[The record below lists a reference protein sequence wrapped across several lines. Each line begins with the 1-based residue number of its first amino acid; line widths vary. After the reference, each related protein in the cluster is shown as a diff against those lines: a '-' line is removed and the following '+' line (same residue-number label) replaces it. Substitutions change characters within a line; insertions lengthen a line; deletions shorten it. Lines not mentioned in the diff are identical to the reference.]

1 MGIFT
6 NFFIENKVFGYPI
19 HPNYCTF
26 APHNGFC
33 LFSIRIMSS
42 PTPSSAI
49 KPRYNI
55 LITTSF
61 SHFLNDMMQSL
72 ILAVYPMLKSSFDL
86 NFAQV
91 GLITLSFQLTAS
103 LLQPLVGIYTDR
115 YPKPF
120 SLVFGMACTLIGIL
134 MLAFAPSYPFLL
146 MAAMMVGMGSSIFH
160 PEAARVARIASGGHF
175 GLAQSI
181 FQVGGNMGAAMG
193 PLLAAWIVIP
203 HHQSSVSWFSPVA
216 FLAMIVLLQVG
227 FWYRARISQFQK
239 AQRNV
244 PPEDRFPRKKVMWT
258 ILLLLVLVFSKNFYL
273 SSLNSYYMFYL
284 FHKFHLS
291 TQQAQYMLFLFLF
304 AVAVG
309 TLIGGPIG
317 DRIGR
322 KRVIWFSILGV
333 APFTLMLP
341 YASLFWTAV
350 LTVVIGLILA
360 SAFPAILVFAQELMP
375 GKFGMISGLFYGFSF
390 GMGGIGAAV
399 LGNFT
404 DAWGID
410 VVYKIC
416 SFLPLLGILAVFLPN
431 ITANKVK

>member
-1 MGIFT
+1 M
-6 NFFIENKVFGYPI
+6 
-19 HPNYCTF
+19 
-26 APHNGFC
+26 
-33 LFSIRIMSS
+33 
-42 PTPSSAI
+42 PSSGSSSI
-49 KPRYNI
+49 VKPRYNI
-55 LITTSF
+55 LLTTSF

-72 ILAVYPMLKSSFDL
+72 ILAVYPMLKADFDL
-86 NFAQV
+86 NFGQV
-91 GLITLSFQLTAS
+91 GLITLSYQITAS
-103 LLQPLVGIYTDR
+103 LLQPIVGIYTDR

-120 SLVFGMACTLIGIL
+120 SLVFGMACTLTGIL
-134 MLAFAPSYPFLL
+134 LLAFAPSYPILL
-146 MAAMMVGMGSSIFH
+146 LAAMMVGMGSSIFH

-181 FQVGGNMGAAMG
+181 FQVGGNMGAATG

-203 HHQSSVSWFSPVA
+203 HHQSSVSWFSPAA

-227 FWYRARISQFQK
+227 FWYRKRIAQFQK
-239 AQRNV
+239 AQRTIST
-244 PPEDRFPRKKVMWT
+244 ESQFSRRKIAWT
-258 ILLLLVLVFSKNFYL
+258 VFVLLLLVFSKNFYL

-291 TQQAQYMLFLFLF
+291 TQHAQYMLFLFLF

-309 TLIGGPIG
+309 TLIGGPVG

-322 KRVIWFSILGV
+322 KQVIWFSILGV

-341 YASLFWTAV
+341 YANLFWTGV
-350 LTVVIGLILA
+350 LTVIIGLILA

-399 LGNFT
+399 LGNFA
-404 DAWGID
+404 DSWGINT
-410 VVYKIC
+410 VYQIC
-416 SFLPLLGILAVFLPN
+416 SFLPLLGIFAVFLPN
-431 ITANKVK
+431 ITTNRIR

>member
-1 MGIFT
+1 M
-6 NFFIENKVFGYPI
+6 
-19 HPNYCTF
+19 
-26 APHNGFC
+26 
-33 LFSIRIMSS
+33 
-42 PTPSSAI
+42 PSSGSSSI
-49 KPRYNI
+49 VKPRYNI
-55 LITTSF
+55 LLTTSF

-72 ILAVYPMLKSSFDL
+72 ILAVYPMLKADFDL
-86 NFAQV
+86 NFGQV
-91 GLITLSFQLTAS
+91 GLITLSYQITAS
-103 LLQPLVGIYTDR
+103 LLQPIVGIYTDR

-120 SLVFGMACTLIGIL
+120 SLVFGMACTLTGIL
-134 MLAFAPSYPFLL
+134 LLAFAPSYPILL
-146 MAAMMVGMGSSIFH
+146 LAAMMVGMGSSIFH

-181 FQVGGNMGAAMG
+181 FQVGGNMGAATG

-203 HHQSSVSWFSPVA
+203 HHQSSVSWFSPAA

-227 FWYRARISQFQK
+227 FWYRKRIAQFQK
-239 AQRNV
+239 AQRTIST
-244 PPEDRFPRKKVMWT
+244 ESQFSRRKIAWT
-258 ILLLLVLVFSKNFYL
+258 VFVLLLLVFSKNFYL

-291 TQQAQYMLFLFLF
+291 TQHAQYMLFLFLF

-309 TLIGGPIG
+309 TLIGGPVG

-341 YASLFWTAV
+341 YANLFWTGV
-350 LTVVIGLILA
+350 LTVIIGLILA
-360 SAFPAILVFAQELMP
+360 SAFPAVLVFAQELMP

-399 LGNFT
+399 LGNFA
-404 DAWGID
+404 DSWGINT
-410 VVYKIC
+410 VYQIC
-416 SFLPLLGILAVFLPN
+416 SFLPLLGIFAVFLPN
-431 ITANKVK
+431 ITTNRIR

>member
-1 MGIFT
+1 M
-6 NFFIENKVFGYPI
+6 
-19 HPNYCTF
+19 
-26 APHNGFC
+26 
-33 LFSIRIMSS
+33 
-42 PTPSSAI
+42 PSSGSSSI
-49 KPRYNI
+49 VKPRYNI
-55 LITTSF
+55 LLTTSF

-72 ILAVYPMLKSSFDL
+72 ILAVYPMLKADFDL
-86 NFAQV
+86 NFGQV
-91 GLITLSFQLTAS
+91 GLITLSYQITAS
-103 LLQPLVGIYTDR
+103 LLQPIVGIYTDR

-120 SLVFGMACTLIGIL
+120 SLVFGMACTLTGIL
-134 MLAFAPSYPFLL
+134 LLAFAPSYPILL
-146 MAAMMVGMGSSIFH
+146 LAAMMVGMGSSIFH

-181 FQVGGNMGAAMG
+181 FQVGGNMGAATG

-203 HHQSSVSWFSPVA
+203 HHQSSVSWFSPAA

-227 FWYRARISQFQK
+227 FWYRKRIAQFQK
-239 AQRNV
+239 AQRTIST
-244 PPEDRFPRKKVMWT
+244 ESQFSRRKIAWT
-258 ILLLLVLVFSKNFYL
+258 VFVLLLLVFSKNFYL

-291 TQQAQYMLFLFLF
+291 TQHAQYMLFLFLF

-309 TLIGGPIG
+309 TLIGGPVG

-341 YASLFWTAV
+341 YANLFWTGV
-350 LTVVIGLILA
+350 LTVIIGLILA

-399 LGNFT
+399 LGNFA
-404 DAWGID
+404 DSWGINT
-410 VVYKIC
+410 VYQIC
-416 SFLPLLGILAVFLPN
+416 SFLPLLGIFAVFLPN
-431 ITANKVK
+431 ITTNRIR